1 MKYNIQ
7 VKRCKKCIM
16 PEVPGHIVLDEDGIC
31 QFCKQ
36 YSKTQTDVAQ
46 TFQDFDAEKKLS
58 ILKKKV
64 SKYKN
69 KGSYDCVVSVSGGK
83 DSIATLYIAV
93 KVLGLKPLA
102 IFVDNGFAL
111 DEMYDNVKNATDILG
126 VDLLI
131 YKTSDM
137 LKLFHK
143 LIKSGKKLYYCRICH
158 ALLDN
163 AILSNC
169 YKYGIRLVLGGYTK
183 GQQYIQNQELMWI
196 YEESD
201 RNIIELLQDDEEF
214 QKYIPLYENQHKF
227 FQENYG
233 SIQQLSPFKYIEWN
247 EDNILKLITEE
258 LKWKMPKRS
267 WPDKSSN
274 CFFNYVA
281 QYLAEQQFGY
291 AQHESELSV
300 LIRNQELTRERA
312 VEIIETPIEDSDLQK
327 ALQKLNLS
335 IDDIKDGGLYNHGK
349 TTD

>member
-1 MKYNIQ
+1 MKYNIH

-16 PEVPGHIVLDEDGIC
+16 PEVPGHIVIDEDGIC

-143 LIKSGKKLYYCRICH
+143 LIKSGK
-158 ALLDN
+158 
-163 AILSNC
+163 NC
-169 YKYGIRLVLGGYTK
+169 TTAEFVMLFWIMPFCQTVTNTASGSYLV
-183 GQQYIQNQELMWI
+183 
-196 YEESD
+196 D
-201 RNIIELLQDDEEF
+201 
-214 QKYIPLYENQHKF
+214 IPKVS
-227 FQENYG
+227 
-233 SIQQLSPFKYIEWN
+233 SIS
-247 EDNILKLITEE
+247 
-258 LKWKMPKRS
+258 R
-267 WPDKSSN
+267 
-274 CFFNYVA
+274 
-281 QYLAEQQFGY
+281 
-291 AQHESELSV
+291 
-300 LIRNQELTRERA
+300 IRNSCGFMRNPT
-312 VEIIETPIEDSDLQK
+312 VIS
-327 ALQKLNLS
+327 
-335 IDDIKDGGLYNHGK
+335 
-349 TTD
+349 